1 MKYSSSCQEN
11 VYYFSHACGG
21 GVLAKFIIINRFTKA
36 NKLFDMLC
44 KRSPS
49 VELVTIFRFIMRLEY
64 DMITHPLWECFILY
78 GKWDTP
84 LGTIVSSW
92 PSSKY

>member
-1 MKYSSSCQEN
+1 
-11 VYYFSHACGG
+11 
-21 GVLAKFIIINRFTKA
+21 
-36 NKLFDMLC
+36 MLC

-78 GKWDTP
+78 FVILIDI
-84 LGTIVSSW
+84 LFLIL
-92 PSSKY
+92 